1 MEATVESNDLKARS
15 ADCTLG
21 IPRRFA
27 SAERPCPE
35 QGIARA
41 LEHVEHTV
49 ARANVFPEAELTAGD
64 KYSMKLSK
72 RSGRVGHATEKPHD
86 DGGVEDTVLC
96 RQSNGIAVHDFDRDP
111 RRVGAL
117 CSGRPGRGIRLDG
130 QQAFDFRRVVLER
143 APITRADLDD
153 PAAQPAE
160 QAPPQLA
167 RDKVGAA
174 LLAAFQVPGKTRLP
188 GPVERC
194 RLSRVRWLPPFG
206 DGSLYS
212 GSSTIAL
219 PPPRRCGSAAAST
232 RPPPRNS
239 MPVAAPISAVV
250 ENP

>member
-1 MEATVESNDLKARS
+1 VETTVESDDLKARI

-41 LEHVEHTV
+41 LEHVEHAV

-64 KYSMKLSK
+64 KHSVKLSK

-96 RQSNGIAVHDFDRDP
+96 RQSSGIAVHDFDRDP
-111 RRVGAL
+111 RRGGAL

-143 APITRADLDD
+143 AAVATADLDHS
-153 PAAQPAE
+153 PEQSAE
-160 QAPPQLA
+160 RLTTELA
-167 RDKVGAA
+167 RDRVGPAQLSPLEVPREA
-174 LLAAFQVPGKTRLP
+174 RLLR
-188 GPVERC
+188 PVE
-194 RLSRVRWLPPFG
+194 G
-206 DGSLYS
+206 DRYVPLRSM
-212 GSSTIAL
+212 SSM
-219 PPPRRCGSAAAST
+219 R
-232 RPPPRNS
+232 
-239 MPVAAPISAVV
+239 
-250 ENP
+250 